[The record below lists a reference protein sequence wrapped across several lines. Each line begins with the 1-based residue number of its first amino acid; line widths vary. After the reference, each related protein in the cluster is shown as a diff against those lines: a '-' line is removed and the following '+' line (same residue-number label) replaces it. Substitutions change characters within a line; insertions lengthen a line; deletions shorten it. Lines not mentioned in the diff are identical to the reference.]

1 MKAKLSWRGVAKLG
15 ALVLSTACGRDLS
28 APCPKPWA
36 NLDPAR
42 AETLTVGAKGTFWIP
57 AGVLLNGRRFQWSSD
72 RPGVATVPA
81 DANLQLAPITAVGLG
96 EATILAIDLNSPDN
110 CPDIWAGSVVVR

>member
-1 MKAKLSWRGVAKLG
+1 MKAKLSWRVVAELG
-15 ALVLSTACGRDLS
+15 ALVLCTACGRDVS

-42 AETLTVGAKGTFWIP
+42 AETLTVGTKGAFWIP
-57 AGVLLNGRRFQWSSD
+57 TNVLLNGRRFQWSSD
-72 RPGVATVPA
+72 RPGVASVPA
-81 DANLQLAPITAVGLG
+81 DANPQLAPITAVGRG

-110 CPDIWAGSVVVR
+110 CSDIWAGSVVVR